1 MNIAIKPIKPLL
13 VIIIFQNLKSLG
25 LKTATTLQ
33 NKYPQA

>member
-1 MNIAIKPIKPLL
+1 MDIAIKPIKLLL
-13 VIIIFQNLKSLG
+13 VIIIFQSLESLG